1 MTTAGPRGA
10 DELGVTLM
18 HEHLFVNLM
27 QEYRATG
34 LLNMAD
40 VMIEEVN
47 AFTAAGGGTIVDV
60 TPAELTRGASPDPTG
75 ALGASQAAEHGWASR
90 SPSNILAVGEIAA
103 ATGVNVVVGTGHY
116 RDPYLASGW
125 IDEHS
130 VDQICEQLVGD
141 IEDGISG
148 TDVRAGIIGEIG
160 ADKWFVS
167 AREERSFRAAARA
180 QRRTNLALTTH
191 AARWPVGIAQLDLL
205 AEESVDPRR
214 VVIGHCD
221 SVPLPAYH
229 EEIARRGAFV
239 QYDLLRDESEQQTAQ
254 AVRLAVNMIQKGYLQ
269 NLLLSHDVCTMSQ
282 LAASGGA
289 GFSFVP
295 TKFAQALEEAGISR
309 EEIDVILVQ
318 NPRRAL
324 SGD

>member
-1 MTTAGPRGA
+1 M
-10 DELGVTLM
+10 TLM

-40 VMIEEVN
+40 VMIEEVK
-47 AFTAAGGGTIVDV
+47 AFTVVGGGTIVDV
-60 TPAELTRGASPDPTG
+60 TPAELTRGAAPDPTG
-75 ALGASQAAEHGWASR
+75 ALGVRQTAESGWSSR
-90 SPSNILAVGEIAA
+90 APSNVRAVQDIAA

-116 RDPYLASGW
+116 RDPYLASGG

-130 VDQICEQLVGD
+130 VDQISEQLVGD
-141 IEDGISG
+141 IEEGISG

-221 SVPLPAYH
+221 SVPLIAYH

-239 QYDLLRDESEQQTAQ
+239 QFDLLRNESEQQTAQ
-254 AVRLAVNMIQKGYLQ
+254 AVRLVVNMIRKGYLQ
-269 NLLLSHDVCTMSQ
+269 NLLLSHDVCTLSQ

-289 GFSFVP
+289 GFAFVP
-295 TKFAQALEEAGISR
+295 TAFAQALEEAGISR
-309 EEIDVILVQ
+309 EEIDVVLVE